1 MGTLAIIH
9 NTELDSEEIYQEY
22 KQRGNIEQF
31 FDHLKNTLDASS
43 SCMQREE
50 SLNGWMFI
58 NHISMQVIYKLYKIL
73 KTTPLNKK
81 QTLNHKYSI
90 MDSIDHLKTIKK
102 VKFTNT
108 EYIITEADKATRILL
123 EKMSIDIT

>member
-1 MGTLAIIH
+1 
-9 NTELDSEEIYQEY
+9 
-22 KQRGNIEQF
+22 
-31 FDHLKNTLDASS
+31 
-43 SCMQREE
+43 
-50 SLNGWMFI
+50 
-58 NHISMQVIYKLYKIL
+58 MQVIYKLYKIL